1 MLTSR
6 QTSRGISRVTSR
18 VTSRK
23 WAYTDIVR
31 GGNYG
36 RGYDGRLTGGVGAT
50 PPAPKPFVA
59 RYLRAKREVGRLNL
73 QKTASVIRKMFADVG
88 TRRTA

>member
-31 GGNYG
+31 GGVVY
-36 RGYDGRLTGGVGAT
+36 
-50 PPAPKPFVA
+50 
-59 RYLRAKREVGRLNL
+59 
-73 QKTASVIRKMFADVG
+73 
-88 TRRTA
+88 

>member
-1 MLTSR
+1 MFVYQRFRRMLTSH

-31 GGNYG
+31 GGN
-36 RGYDGRLTGGVGAT
+36 
-50 PPAPKPFVA
+50 
-59 RYLRAKREVGRLNL
+59 
-73 QKTASVIRKMFADVG
+73 
-88 TRRTA
+88 

>member
-31 GGNYG
+31 G
-36 RGYDGRLTGGVGAT
+36 V
-50 PPAPKPFVA
+50 
-59 RYLRAKREVGRLNL
+59 
-73 QKTASVIRKMFADVG
+73 
-88 TRRTA
+88 

>member
-1 MLTSR
+1 MFVYQVFRRMLTSR

-31 GGNYG
+31 GGN
-36 RGYDGRLTGGVGAT
+36 
-50 PPAPKPFVA
+50 
-59 RYLRAKREVGRLNL
+59 
-73 QKTASVIRKMFADVG
+73 
-88 TRRTA
+88 

>member
-6 QTSRGISRVTSR
+6 QTFRGISRVTSR

-31 GGNYG
+31 G
-36 RGYDGRLTGGVGAT
+36 RQLGAG
-50 PPAPKPFVA
+50 
-59 RYLRAKREVGRLNL
+59 L
-73 QKTASVIRKMFADVG
+73 
-88 TRRTA
+88 

>member
-1 MLTSR
+1 MFVYQMFRRMLTSR

-31 GGNYG
+31 GGVVY
-36 RGYDGRLTGGVGAT
+36 
-50 PPAPKPFVA
+50 
-59 RYLRAKREVGRLNL
+59 
-73 QKTASVIRKMFADVG
+73 
-88 TRRTA
+88 

>member
-31 GGNYG
+31 GGN
-36 RGYDGRLTGGVGAT
+36 
-50 PPAPKPFVA
+50 
-59 RYLRAKREVGRLNL
+59 
-73 QKTASVIRKMFADVG
+73 
-88 TRRTA
+88 